1 MEEDYLKRLA
11 ELKRELEQKKL
22 ELEKELELI
31 KFNLVLVDKA
41 LSSSSFVTADVL
53 LKKEKEEVVA
63 KKEVKPKPI
72 KTEEIK
78 DVDETLLFSLNY
90 HEKLLEVI
98 PNPSIKFKEDSAP
111 FKNFLVKKVF
121 EGKRSSDIE
130 SGKSPEESFDYEIFK
145 DTEGNI
151 TSIILKNVNV
161 HDQQEVRNLTN
172 SIKWTIKRIKEKIKG
187 GV

>member
-1 MEEDYLKRLA
+1 M
-11 ELKRELEQKKL
+11 
-22 ELEKELELI
+22 
-31 KFNLVLVDKA
+31 
-41 LSSSSFVTADVL
+41 
-53 LKKEKEEVVA
+53 
-63 KKEVKPKPI
+63 
-72 KTEEIK
+72 
-78 DVDETLLFSLNY
+78 
-90 HEKLLEVI
+90 LEVI

-151 TSIILKNVNV
+151 TSIILKNVNI

>member
-1 MEEDYLKRLA
+1 MEEDYLKKLA

-53 LKKEKEEVVA
+53 LKKEKEEVI
-63 KKEVKPKPI
+63 KKEIKPKPI

-78 DVDETLLFSLNY
+78 DVDDTLLFSLNY
-90 HEKLLEVI
+90 HEKMLEVI

-130 SGKSPEESFDYEIFK
+130 SGKPPEESFNYEIFK
-145 DTEGNI
+145 DTEGNV
-151 TSIILKNVNV
+151 TSIILKNVNI
-161 HDQQEVRNLTN
+161 HDQQEIRNLTN

>member
-1 MEEDYLKRLA
+1 
-11 ELKRELEQKKL
+11 
-22 ELEKELELI
+22 
-31 KFNLVLVDKA
+31 VLVDKA

-53 LKKEKEEVVA
+53 LKKEKEEVI
-63 KKEVKPKPI
+63 KKEIKHKPI

-78 DVDETLLFSLNY
+78 DVDDTLLFSLNY
-90 HEKLLEVI
+90 HEKMLEII

-130 SGKSPEESFDYEIFK
+130 SGKPPEESFDYEIFK
-145 DTEGNI
+145 DTEGNV
-151 TSIILKNVNV
+151 TSIILKNVNI
-161 HDQQEVRNLTN
+161 HDQQEIRNLTN